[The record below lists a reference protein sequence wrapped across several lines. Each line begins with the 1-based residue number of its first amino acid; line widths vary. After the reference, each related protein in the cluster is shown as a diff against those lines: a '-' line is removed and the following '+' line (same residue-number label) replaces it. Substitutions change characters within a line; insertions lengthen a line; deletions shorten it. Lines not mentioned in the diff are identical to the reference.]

1 MLIKR
6 RWVIYFIMI
15 FWGVFLMSNFL
26 IGEVLAAEYP
36 TRPIQIIV
44 PWSTGDTDLVARF
57 LGSVL
62 AKALGQPAVILNK
75 PGSQGI
81 IGMDFVFRARPDAYT
96 LLVNGPAYLIV
107 PKIQKTAFA
116 VDDFIPLA
124 LISTL
129 KGVVVVRKDAPWGN
143 LTELIAYA
151 KKYPGTLN
159 FGSTGRGAYPNVKWE
174 MIKNQTGIEVATIPY
189 QGNAG
194 VMMALLGGHIDI
206 ALSEIGS
213 VVPYA
218 KVGTLKILAISDK
231 DKQFPGISTFAE
243 QGISGDF
250 NNWKGLFGR
259 KDIPPE
265 RVKILEE
272 ACKKALNDPSYI
284 EGLKTVES
292 APGSLVGD
300 SFRKFIKEENI
311 AVTKIV
317 EKILTTKE

>member
-1 MLIKR
+1 MLIR

-15 FWGVFLMSNFL
+15 FWCVFLMSNCL
-26 IGEVLAAEYP
+26 LAAEYP

-62 AKALGQPAVILNK
+62 SKALGQPAVILNK

-81 IGMDFVFRARPDAYT
+81 IGMDFVFRSRPDAYT

-107 PKIQKTAFA
+107 PKIQKTPYA

-129 KGVVVVRKDAPWGN
+129 KGVVVVKKDAPWGN
-143 LTELIAYA
+143 LMELIAYA
-151 KKYPGTLN
+151 KKYPGTLT

-213 VVPYA
+213 VLPYV
-218 KVGTLKILAISDK
+218 KGGTLKILAISDK

-265 RVKILEE
+265 RAKILEE
-272 ACKKALNDPSYI
+272 ACQKSMNDPSYI